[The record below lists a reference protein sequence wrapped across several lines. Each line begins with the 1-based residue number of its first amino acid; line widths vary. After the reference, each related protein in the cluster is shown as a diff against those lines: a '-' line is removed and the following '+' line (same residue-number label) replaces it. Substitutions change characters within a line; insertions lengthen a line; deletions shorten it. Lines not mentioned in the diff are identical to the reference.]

1 MALNGEWLSVNRLL
15 PYKYQCA
22 HCDAVV
28 GPDSGYLCDRKN
40 PGRSTRSTL
49 ARIFI
54 CSNCNRPTYF
64 EYLNVGSRTQ
74 IPSPRYGNKIEHL
87 PEEIEKVY
95 TEIRDC
101 MSHQLHTAGVL
112 LARKLLMNIAVDS
125 GAKEGE
131 SFVTYVNFLESE
143 GIIPK
148 DGKDWVDAIRQAGN
162 IATHKIPSID
172 QELAEEIVT
181 FLEFLL
187 RIKYEMPGRMAKN

>member
-1 MALNGEWLSVNRLL
+1 MALNGEWLSADRMS

-28 GPDSGYLCDRKN
+28 GPASGYLCDRKN
-40 PGRSTRSTL
+40 SGRSPL

-64 EYLNVGSRTQ
+64 ESFNGGGRTQ

-101 MSHQLHTAGVL
+101 MSHQLFTAGVL

-148 DGKDWVDAIRQAGN
+148 NGKDWVDAIRQAGN
-162 IATHKIPSID
+162 IATHKIPSIN

>member
-1 MALNGEWLSVNRLL
+1 MVLWGEWVDVDRMD
-15 PYKYQCA
+15 PCKYQCA
-22 HCDAVV
+22 HCDALV
-28 GPDSGYLCDRKN
+28 GPDSGYLCDRHGGALGKVY
-40 PGRSTRSTL
+40 
-49 ARIFI
+49 I
-54 CSNCNRPTYF
+54 CPNCNRPTYF
-64 EYLNVGSRTQ
+64 EMSNDRTQ

-101 MSHQLHTAGVL
+101 MSHQLYTAGVL

-131 SFVTYVNFLESE
+131 SFVTYINFLESE

-162 IATHKIPSID
+162 IATHKIPSIN
-172 QELAEEIVT
+172 QELAEDIVT

-187 RIKYEMPGRMAKN
+187 RIKYEMPGRMARK

>member
-1 MALNGEWLSVNRLL
+1 MALAGRWYSIDRMDSK
-15 PYKYQCA
+15 KYHCS
-22 HCDAVV
+22 HCDALV
-28 GPDSGYLCDRKN
+28 GPDIGYYCERQLGIL
-40 PGRSTRSTL
+40 GR
-49 ARIFI
+49 IYI
-54 CSNCNRPTYF
+54 CPNCNRPTYF
-64 EYLNVGSRTQ
+64 ETCEGGIAQ
-74 IPSPRYGNKIEHL
+74 IPSPRYGKKIEYL

-101 MSHQLHTAGVL
+101 MSHQLYTAGVL

-162 IATHKIPSID
+162 IATHKIPSIN

-187 RIKYEMPGRMAKN
+187 RIKYEMPGRMVKN